1 MLVLQLII
9 LYVDVMKTLNRLNEN
24 VSSKI
29 MIEIKSVVNISSI
42 SNIKSNFQKR
52 SKIFVFRN
60 LIKIVIIMF
69 GFGGSKNMDEILF
82 QLKFSSKQLDRLS
95 KKAEK
100 EQKKEEAQIKK
111 ALEKGDVERA
121 RIYAE
126 NAVRK
131 KNESL
136 NYLRMSSKI
145 DATASRV
152 QSAVT
157 MKGVSKNMEG
167 VVKALD
173 KAINSM
179 ELQKISEVMDK
190 FEQQFEDLDVQT
202 SVMENAMGT
211 ATTTTTPASQVD
223 DLIKQVAEESGLEI
237 SAQMASAPTSTIGE
251 TVAAS
256 TVKDDPLSR
265 RLAAL
270 RD

>member
-1 MLVLQLII
+1 
-9 LYVDVMKTLNRLNEN
+9 
-24 VSSKI
+24 
-29 MIEIKSVVNISSI
+29 
-42 SNIKSNFQKR
+42 
-52 SKIFVFRN
+52 
-60 LIKIVIIMF
+60 MF
-69 GFGGSKNMDEILF
+69 GSSRGMEETLF
-82 QLKFSSKQLDRLS
+82 QLKFCSKQLERLS

-100 EQKKEEAQIKK
+100 EQKKEEGMIKK
-111 ALEKGDVERA
+111 ALTKGDVERA

-136 NYLRMSSKI
+136 NYLRMSSKV
-145 DATASRV
+145 DATSSRV
-152 QSAVT
+152 QTAVT
-157 MKGVSKNMEG
+157 MKGVAKNMG
-167 VVKALD
+167 SVVKSLE

-211 ATTTTTPASQVD
+211 ATTTSTPASQVD
-223 DLIKQVAEESGLEI
+223 DLIRQVAEEAGLEV
-237 SAQMASAPTSTIGE
+237 SAQMASVPSANIGE

-256 TVKDDPLSR
+256 TVDDPLSR

-270 RD
+270 RE

>member
-1 MLVLQLII
+1 MGVKLGN
-9 LYVDVMKTLNRLNEN
+9 D
-24 VSSKI
+24 
-29 MIEIKSVVNISSI
+29 
-42 SNIKSNFQKR
+42 
-52 SKIFVFRN
+52 
-60 LIKIVIIMF
+60 
-69 GFGGSKNMDEILF
+69 GSKEMEDSLF
-82 QLKFSSKQLDRLS
+82 QLKFCSKQLARLS

-100 EQKKEEAQIKK
+100 EQKTQESKVKK
-111 ALEKGDVERA
+111 ALEQGNVEGA

-136 NYLRMSSKI
+136 NYLRMSSKV

-157 MKGVSKNMEG
+157 MKGVAKNMEG

-179 ELQKISEVMDK
+179 EIQKISEVMDK
-190 FEQQFEDLDVQT
+190 FESQFEDLDVHT

-211 ATTTTTPASQVD
+211 ATTTTTPANQVD
-223 DLIKQVAEESGLEI
+223 DLIRQVAEESGLEI
-237 SAQMASAPTSTIGE
+237 SAQLAAAPTSTIGE

-256 TVKDDPLSR
+256 ATVDDPLSR

>member
-1 MLVLQLII
+1 
-9 LYVDVMKTLNRLNEN
+9 
-24 VSSKI
+24 
-29 MIEIKSVVNISSI
+29 
-42 SNIKSNFQKR
+42 
-52 SKIFVFRN
+52 
-60 LIKIVIIMF
+60 MF
-69 GFGGSKNMDEILF
+69 GFGSSKSMDETLF
-82 QLKFSSKQLDRLS
+82 QLKFCSKQLERLS

-111 ALEKGDVERA
+111 ALEKGDEERA

-157 MKGVSKNMEG
+157 MKGVAKNMEG

-179 ELQKISEVMDK
+179 ELAKISEVMDK
-190 FEQQFEDLDVQT
+190 FESQFEDLDVHT

-223 DLIKQVAEESGLEI
+223 DLIKQVAEENGLEVV
-237 SAQMASAPTSTIGE
+237 AAMPASASGTIGE
-251 TVAAS
+251 TVKAS
-256 TVKDDPLSR
+256 ATTDDPLSR

>member
-1 MLVLQLII
+1 
-9 LYVDVMKTLNRLNEN
+9 
-24 VSSKI
+24 
-29 MIEIKSVVNISSI
+29 
-42 SNIKSNFQKR
+42 
-52 SKIFVFRN
+52 
-60 LIKIVIIMF
+60 
-69 GFGGSKNMDEILF
+69 MDETLF
-82 QLKFSSKQLDRLS
+82 QLKFCSKQLERLS

-100 EQKKEEAQIKK
+100 EQKKEEAQLKK
-111 ALEKGDVERA
+111 ALEKGDVERG

-131 KNESL
+131 KNESI
-136 NYLRMSSKI
+136 NYLRMSAKV

-173 KAINSM
+173 KAVNSM
-179 ELQKISEVMDK
+179 ELTKITEVMDK
-190 FEQQFEDLDVQT
+190 FESQFEDLDVHT
-202 SVMENAMGT
+202 SVMENAMGS
-211 ATTTTTPASQVD
+211 ATTTTTPANQVD
-223 DLIKQVAEESGLEI
+223 DLIRQVAEESGLEI
-237 SAQMASAPTSTIGE
+237 SAQMAAAPTSTIGE

-256 TVKDDPLSR
+256 ATVDDPLSR

>member
-1 MLVLQLII
+1 
-9 LYVDVMKTLNRLNEN
+9 
-24 VSSKI
+24 
-29 MIEIKSVVNISSI
+29 
-42 SNIKSNFQKR
+42 
-52 SKIFVFRN
+52 
-60 LIKIVIIMF
+60 
-69 GFGGSKNMDEILF
+69 MDETLF
-82 QLKFSSKQLDRLS
+82 QLKFSAKQLEKLS

-100 EQKKEEAQIKK
+100 DQKKEEAQIKK
-111 ALEKGDVERA
+111 ALEKGDQERA

-126 NAVRK
+126 NAIRK

-157 MKGVSKNMEG
+157 MKGVAKNMEG

-179 ELQKISEVMDK
+179 ELTKISEVMDK
-190 FEQQFEDLDVQT
+190 FESQFEDLDVHT
-202 SVMENAMGT
+202 SVMENAMGQ
-211 ATTTTTPASQVD
+211 ATTTNTPASQVD
-223 DLIKQVAEESGLEI
+223 DLIKQVAEESGLEV
-237 SAQMASAPTSTIGE
+237 SAQMVSAPTSTIGE
-251 TVAAS
+251 TVKTAA
-256 TVKDDPLSR
+256 TVDDPLSR

>member
-1 MLVLQLII
+1 
-9 LYVDVMKTLNRLNEN
+9 
-24 VSSKI
+24 
-29 MIEIKSVVNISSI
+29 
-42 SNIKSNFQKR
+42 
-52 SKIFVFRN
+52 
-60 LIKIVIIMF
+60 MF
-69 GFGGSKNMDEILF
+69 GFGSSKSMDETLF
-82 QLKFSSKQLDRLS
+82 QLKFCSKQLERLS

-100 EQKKEEAQIKK
+100 DQKKEEAQLKK
-111 ALEKGDVERA
+111 CLEKGDVERG

-136 NYLRMSSKI
+136 NYLRMSAKV

-157 MKGVSKNMEG
+157 MKGVAKNMEG

-190 FEQQFEDLDVQT
+190 FESQFEDLDVHT

-211 ATTTTTPASQVD
+211 ATTTSTPASQVD
-223 DLIKQVAEESGLEI
+223 DLIKQVAEENGLEV
-237 SAQMASAPTSTIGE
+237 AAALPATSTGTIGE

-256 TVKDDPLSR
+256 ATTDDPLSR

-270 RD
+270 RE

>member
-1 MLVLQLII
+1 MGETFK
-9 LYVDVMKTLNRLNEN
+9 MFGWGS
-24 VSSKI
+24 SSK
-29 MIEIKSVVNISSI
+29 S
-42 SNIKSNFQKR
+42 
-52 SKIFVFRN
+52 
-60 LIKIVIIMF
+60 
-69 GFGGSKNMDEILF
+69 MDDTLF
-82 QLKFSSKQLDRLS
+82 QLKFCAKQLDRLS

-100 EQKKEEAQIKK
+100 DQKKEEAQLKK
-111 ALEKGDVERA
+111 ALAKGDVERG

-136 NYLRMSSKI
+136 NYLRMSAKV

-157 MKGVSKNMEG
+157 MKGVAKNMQG

-179 ELQKISEVMDK
+179 ELTKISEVMDK
-190 FEQQFEDLDVQT
+190 FESQFEDLDVHT
-202 SVMENAMGT
+202 SVMENAMGQAT
-211 ATTTTTPASQVD
+211 ATNPPASQVD
-223 DLIKQVAEESGLEI
+223 DLIKQVAEESGLEVT
-237 SAQMASAPTSTIGE
+237 SQMVSAPTSTIGE
-251 TVAAS
+251 TVKAS
-256 TVKDDPLSR
+256 TTVDDPLSR